1 MASAALVMILM
12 ALLLH
17 PVHESLAEGQWNADR
32 TALQVSLRL
41 APRDLDEVLSKRQKR
56 AIRLEKE
63 SPADTEKL
71 LVDYLVDR
79 FFLDSSTAAEN
90 LEDPAASDARR
101 KRFRWVGVEREVRF
115 VWVYFEIQPP
125 ISAGPQG
132 ETEEE
137 GRTARW
143 WLHNRVMFEIDARQI
158 NTFQLL
164 RSNPPVSVRT
174 TRERP
179 AGVLSP
185 AGVSSP
191 AGVLGGSTEDD
202 GVPSRDCES
211 SPDQKQRNS
220 SLEEMGG

>member
-1 MASAALVMILM
+1 MASAPLVTILM

-17 PVHESLAEGQWNADR
+17 PVHESLAEGQWNEDR

-41 APRDLDEVLSKRQKR
+41 SPRDLDEVLSKRQNR

-63 SPADTEKL
+63 TPADTEKL
-71 LVDYLVDR
+71 LGDYLVDR
-79 FFLDSSTAAEN
+79 FFLDSSPAADN
-90 LEDPAASDARR
+90 LENPAASDARR

-115 VWVYFEIQPP
+115 VWVYFEIEPP
-125 ISAGPQG
+125 ISAAPQG
-132 ETEEE
+132 VTEDE

-185 AGVSSP
+185 AGL
-191 AGVLGGSTEDD
+191 LGGSTEGD
-202 GVPSRDCES
+202 GAPSRDRES
-211 SPDQKQRNS
+211 SPDQEQPGS
-220 SLEEMGG
+220 SLEERGG